1 MAPSKAALNNI
12 AESLKYDFDKLG
24 IRIQV
29 MNPGF
34 VATPLTAKNN
44 FAMPA
49 LMPVDRAAAR
59 IAAALKTGGFE
70 TTFPR
75 RFTWFLKFLRILP
88 QPLRFWFIN
97 RATGWN
103 KRLDQRRQA
112 GIRPDVT
119 DAGQTDHPS
128 VTRER
133 PALDPIADI
142 TLAFQPPTFPG
153 SSLQRRLQVC

>member
-1 MAPSKAALNNI
+1 MRERGRGHVVVVASVTSYFGWPSAAAYGATKAALNNI
-12 AESLKYDFDKLG
+12 AEALKYDFDKLD

-34 VATPLTAKNN
+34 IDTPLTAKNN
-44 FAMPA
+44 FAMPG

-59 IAAALKTGGFE
+59 IAMALKSGGFE

-75 RFTWFLKFLRILP
+75 RFTWCMKVLRILP

-103 KRLDQRRQA
+103 KRR
-112 GIRPDVT
+112 I
-119 DAGQTDHPS
+119 
-128 VTRER
+128 
-133 PALDPIADI
+133 
-142 TLAFQPPTFPG
+142 PG
-153 SSLQRRLQVC
+153 RG